1 MSVETPAGPP
11 SSDIQAAS
19 AAALGAAALK
29 AQVLALREER
39 EMEKLVLKVIELQIQ
54 KIQLKMAN
62 FANME
67 KLLDEEQKKVWGRRR
82 RASPG
87 FTDRKYNRRRRVKTY
102 CCLDR
107 GCKATIGN
115 RQAEV

>member
-1 MSVETPAGPP
+1 MSVESGPP
-11 SSDIQAAS
+11 SDDMKAAS

-62 FANME
+62 FANLE
-67 KLLDEEQKKVWGRRR
+67 KLLDEEQKKVCAVEGY
-82 RASPG
+82 
-87 FTDRKYNRRRRVKTY
+87 RKARISGQGQWRIEGGEEKEGSVA
-102 CCLDR
+102 C
-107 GCKATIGN
+107 
-115 RQAEV
+115 